1 MCIFVRAVVV
11 PTKFCIDNG
20 ITVCNTYNMKTAIS
34 IPDELFKKI
43 EKIAKEYNYS
53 RSALFTIAAREFI
66 EKIKSRKLLDAI
78 NEAYSD
84 VEIEEE
90 TSLRQKSKKYYAH
103 KILKERY

>member
-1 MCIFVRAVVV
+1 
-11 PTKFCIDNG
+11 
-20 ITVCNTYNMKTAIS
+20 MKTAIS
-34 IPDELFKKI
+34 VPDELFKKI

-53 RSALFTIAAREFI
+53 RSELFTIAAREFI

-90 TSLRQKSKKYYAH
+90 TSLRRKSKKYYAH